1 MGPPPVTLELTKR
14 VMGEGVF
21 INPTGYP
28 ALPMKRGGLRFLI
41 NCHLLE
47 EDIDTLLR
55 AIAKHYVPTLAD
67 FGSTVE
73 DVSNNF
79 RIDPFFV
86 VMQEESTTERQVT
99 FRELLQ
105 PIPSM

>member
-47 EDIDTLLR
+47 EDIDTLLY
-55 AIAKHYVPTLAD
+55 AIPKHYVPTLAD
-67 FGSTVE
+67 FDSTVE
-73 DVSNNF
+73 DVSSNF

-86 VMQEESTTERQVT
+86 VMQE
-99 FRELLQ
+99 
-105 PIPSM
+105 